1 VEVHG
6 HGAACRA
13 AAELGII
20 PDALQHGRGAVAG
33 YRELDLRLATWECRA
48 SVASALLA
56 GGQREQANAELESL
70 LAEASQH
77 AEWNIAYEA
86 HALLYRVLA
95 QVGDARARELLDLGY
110 RALCSLADRHA
121 DLVPRETMMRGSFLR
136 RELCAAW
143 EAAALASAR

>member
-1 VEVHG
+1 MALH
-6 HGAACRA
+6 
-13 AAELGII
+13 AEPRLNWASS
-20 PDALQHGRGAVAG
+20 PTHCSTAEERLRGTASSTSASRRGSV
-33 YRELDLRLATWECRA
+33 A